1 MRRAALLSLALG
13 VALGVAPCANGAEL
27 KDPTRPAVTSTPGKP
42 SGEHKLPPRV
52 SAIFLSSSRR
62 IAIFNAQPVQAG
74 DSVGIYRIDEIEAH
88 GVRYSCSGHSAF
100 APLTS
105 NSKATK

>member
-1 MRRAALLSLALG
+1 VRCAALLPFALCA
-13 VALGVAPCANGAEL
+13 ALCANGADL
-27 KDPTRPAVTSTPGKP
+27 KDPTRPPVASTPAKP
-42 SGEHKLPPRV
+42 SGERKLPPRV

-74 DSVGIYRIDEIEAH
+74 DSVGLYHIDEIEAR

-105 NSKATK
+105 NLKTTP

>member
-1 MRRAALLSLALG
+1 MRIAALLPLALG
-13 VALGVAPCANGAEL
+13 VALCANGAEL
-27 KDPTRPAVTSTPGKP
+27 KDPTRPPVTITPGKP

-74 DSVGIYRIDEIEAH
+74 DSVGIYHIDEIEAR

-105 NSKATK
+105 NPKAAK

>member
-1 MRRAALLSLALG
+1 VHCAALLPLALG
-13 VALGVAPCANGAEL
+13 VALCANGAEL
-27 KDPTRPAVTSTPGKP
+27 KDPTRPPVANTPAKP

-62 IAIFNAQPVQAG
+62 IAIFNAQPVRAG
-74 DSVGIYRIDEIEAH
+74 DSVGIYHIDAIEAQ

-100 APLTS
+100 AQLTS
-105 NSKATK
+105 NSSATK

>member
-1 MRRAALLSLALG
+1 VRCAVLLPVALG
-13 VALGVAPCANGAEL
+13 VALCANGAEL
-27 KDPTRPAVTSTPGKP
+27 KDPTRQPVTDTPAKA
-42 SGEHKLPPRV
+42 SGEHKLLPRV

-62 IAIFNAQPVQAG
+62 IAIFNAQPVRAG
-74 DSVGIYRIDEIEAH
+74 DSVGIYHIDAIEAQ